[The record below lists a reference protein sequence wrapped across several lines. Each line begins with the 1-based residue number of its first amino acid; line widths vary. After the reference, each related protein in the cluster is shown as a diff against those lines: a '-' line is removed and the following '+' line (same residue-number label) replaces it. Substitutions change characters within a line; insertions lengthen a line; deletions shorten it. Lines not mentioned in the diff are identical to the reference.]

1 MKTSS
6 ISKQNFKGLPVRLH
20 FSDDHFVYVIPERI
34 KQNGTDMGGGMWDL
48 ES

>member
-1 MKTSS
+1 LRN
-6 ISKQNFKGLPVRLH
+6 IPECIVDLPKLL
-20 FSDDHFVYVIPERI
+20 FLNCTGSDNVVIPERI